1 MKVVILAG
9 GFGTRLAEETM
20 LVPKP
25 MVQVGGHPILWH
37 IMKGYAFWGFK
48 EFVIALG
55 YKSEVIKNYFLHYCD
70 LEGDLTIDI
79 GRNVVKQIRRPREDW
94 IVHLVDT
101 GAGTLTGGRVKR
113 LEPLIGNETFMLTYG
128 DGVANVAVPEVLA
141 FHRANERLA
150 TVTAVRPQSRFG
162 GISFDGDVAVGFDE
176 KKQINEG
183 WINGGFMVLEPG
195 VFKYLKGD
203 ADVLETDLLER
214 LAQRIQLAAYRHT
227 GFWQCMDTSRD
238 RQTLEALWDNAR
250 APWKLWDA

>member
-1 MKVVILAG
+1 M
-9 GFGTRLAEETM
+9 
-20 LVPKP
+20 
-25 MVQVGGHPILWH
+25 
-37 IMKGYAFWGFK
+37 
-48 EFVIALG
+48 
-55 YKSEVIKNYFLHYCD
+55 
-70 LEGDLTIDI
+70 
-79 GRNVVKQIRRPREDW
+79 
-94 IVHLVDT
+94 HLVDT

-162 GISFDGDVAVGFDE
+162 GFSFDGDVAVGFDE

-214 LAQRIQLAAYRHT
+214 LAQEVSSPHIGIRGFGSAWIPRATGRHWKRF
-227 GFWQCMDTSRD
+227 GIRPARHGSSG
-238 RQTLEALWDNAR
+238 TLEHEWS
-250 APWKLWDA
+250 